1 MAYTGDV
8 GAICLK
14 GHALANE
21 KDGLT
26 AVESPVDRKN
36 RQLAEGH
43 QARAEYAA
51 RAAQIDKNTARL
63 RALRL
68 AKEAADREH
77 ARLNPPPP
85 TPPKKKR
92 SKSVA
97 K

>member
-1 MAYTGDV
+1 LPDQE
-8 GAICLK
+8 
-14 GHALANE
+14 GHALANA

-26 AVESPVDRKN
+26 AIESPVDRKN

-85 TPPKKKR
+85 PAPKKQR
-92 SKSVA
+92 SKNAA